1 MKMMLL
7 RLLALCLSLFVCT
20 VYAAPNFTHIK
31 QGAQLSNIAYSQA
44 ANIEN
49 ELNNIQLPLIKQ
61 AVLPDTQVSYFLTQ
75 INGVQVITI
84 RGTAN
89 AQNVMVDLDINLKK
103 DEALGIQVHQGFA
116 LSAAAVYEDVK
127 PLLNKGMPVE
137 TTGHSLGGAVAVLLG
152 MYLQVDGYNLQAIT
166 TFGQPKVSNVRGSIA
181 FSNLP
186 LTRIV
191 TPKDLVPLVPPLS
204 PMQIKELDIYWHSG
218 VEIILL
224 DGNKFSETSGI
235 KSMMRA
241 TKIVSSLLDERNLH
255 AHQMSTYLKLI
266 NLKLKDTK
274 EVPYKMGIN
283 LFGLSIN

>member
-1 MKMMLL
+1 MMLL
-7 RLLALCLSLFVCT
+7 RLLLLSLSLFTYT
-20 VYAAPNFTHIK
+20 VFAAPNFTHIK
-31 QGAQLSNIAYSQA
+31 QGALLSNIAYSETTH
-44 ANIEN
+44 IEKQ
-49 ELNNIQLPLIKQ
+49 LNNIELPLIKQ
-61 AVLPDTQVSYFLTQ
+61 AALSGTEVSYFVTHV
-75 INGVQVITI
+75 NGVQVIAI

-103 DEALGIQVHQGFA
+103 DETLGIQVHQGFA
-116 LSAAAVYEDVK
+116 GSAAAVFKDVT
-127 PLLNKGMPVE
+127 PLLNKDMPVE

-152 MYLQVDGYNLQAIT
+152 MYLQVDGYDLQAIT
-166 TFGQPKVSNVRGSIA
+166 TFGQPKVSNVQGSIA

-241 TKIVSSLLDERNLH
+241 TKIVSSLPDESNLH
-255 AHQMSTYLKLI
+255 AHQMSTYLNLI
-266 NLKLKDTK
+266 NSKLSGSQ

-283 LFGLSIN
+283 LFGLSID